1 MRERLL
7 TLLFL
12 MQGVLFL
19 QAADEVKDV
28 TLEVSGMNTTMTNGL
43 IEVKIN
49 SNGQISLLKANGI
62 NAVGS
67 NTVYFDYTASDAG
80 LKGEP
85 LRPSKVEI
93 VRQEAD
99 YAEVLYSNTMSDL
112 RFQQGFIMRKGI
124 KGIYSYVIANGTPTS
139 SNILVQEARVCG
151 RLGATFIEGYV
162 DDQMRGTMPSN
173 EEMAVAEQEENTIQD
188 ATYKLADGSVYT
200 KYNWAQYVVRDSV
213 HGLMDK
219 RGYMG
224 VWNIHCATEWY
235 PGGPMKQELTAHA
248 TSKSPITIQMLQG
261 EHFGTQP
268 VVFKDGERKLYGPF
282 LIYVNFDADKNFEHL
297 IADAKQMAHQQQE
310 EWPFQWFKNELFPL
324 DRSTVNGRLQVTT
337 GQACDSIQVVLAEPG
352 ELYVQNKGYM
362 FWALTDAQGQFSIKN
377 VRKGTYTLHAYA
389 TKGDVTDELEQRDI
403 VVDGSTVDLGTIDWT
418 PLCYETKLFQIGEN
432 NRMSDGF
439 KLSDLPRAYGM
450 WERVPSSL
458 TYTVGTS
465 NPQTNWYYGQVN
477 NGTWTVVFNSD
488 ETFTGTAHLTIS
500 AAGVGNSPRL
510 AISLNGNSTGSW
522 SPSPNDASV
531 YRSALLGGRHRL
543 HTFDFPATRIKK
555 GQNKLTLT
563 MSGIGKNGGILY
575 DCIKLEAGNRIV
587 SSINEIAVG
596 RPVNGGIEVYN
607 LRGQRLGS
615 YGSAFEAQRQL
626 PHGVYICR
634 QPESTKKV
642 VW

>member
-1 MRERLL
+1 MRKLL
-7 TLLFL
+7 WSLLL
-12 MQGVLFL
+12 LIAGALTV

-28 TLEVSGMNTTMTNGL
+28 TLDVSDMNTTMTNGL

-67 NTVYFDYTASDAG
+67 NTVYFDYTASASG

-93 VRQEAD
+93 IRQEAD
-99 YAEVLYSNTMSDL
+99 YAEVLYSNTTSDL
-112 RFQQGFIMRKGI
+112 RFQQGFIMRKGV
-124 KGIYSYVIANGTPTS
+124 KGVYSYVIANGTPTS
-139 SNILVQEARVCG
+139 SNILVQEARVCA
-151 RLGATFIEGYV
+151 RLGANFIDGYI
-162 DDQMRGTMPSN
+162 DDQMRGMMPSN

-188 ATYKLADGSVYT
+188 ATYKLADGSIYT

-268 VVFKDGERKLYGPF
+268 VAFKDGERKLYGPF
-282 LIYVNFDADKNFEHL
+282 LIYVNFDAEKNTGNL
-297 IADAKQMAHQQQE
+297 VDDAKQMARQQQE
-310 EWPFQWFKNELFPL
+310 EWPFQWFHNDLYPL
-324 DRSTVNGRLQVTT
+324 DRSTVSGRINVTT
-337 GQACDSIQVVLAEPG
+337 GQPCDSIQVVLAEPG

-362 FWALTDAQGQFSIKN
+362 FWTLTDAQGRFVIKN
-377 VRKGTYTLHAYA
+377 VRKGNYTLHAYA
-389 TKGDVTDELEQRDI
+389 TKGDVTDELEQNNI
-403 VVDGSTVDLGTIDWT
+403 TVDGAETDLGTIDWT
-418 PLCYETKLFQIGEN
+418 PLCYENKLFQIGEN

-439 KLSDLPRAYGM
+439 KLSDQPRAYGM
-450 WERVPSSL
+450 WEHVPSSI
-458 TYTVGTS
+458 TFTVGTS
-465 NPQTNWYYGQVN
+465 REDVNWYYGQVK

-488 ETFTGTAHLTIS
+488 RTFTGTAHLTIS
-500 AAGVGNSPRL
+500 AAGVCNSPRL
-510 AISLNGNSTGSW
+510 AVSINGNSVGNW
-522 SPSPNDASV
+522 SPTPNDASV
-531 YRSALLGGRHRL
+531 YRSALLGGRHHL
-543 HTFDFPATRIKK
+543 KTFDFPATRIKQ

-575 DCIKLEAGNRIV
+575 DCIKLEAGERVLSAI
-587 SSINEIAVG
+587 SEMAV
-596 RPVNGGIEVYN
+596 RTQDDMPVRVYTLGGQLV
-607 LRGQRLGS
+607 GSFDAATAARLH
-615 YGSAFEAQRQL
+615 L
-626 PHGVYICR
+626 PHDIYIFTQNNR
-634 QPESTKKV
+634 SWKV
-642 VW
+642 LR